1 MRGIIVCSE
10 EFTPLERH
18 LLSNG
23 VRSNKKLHSSP
34 LLAPIEGKPHTGQA
48 AGVSN
53 GVKRRE
59 NSEKKQKPVI
69 SEPSLEGNGG
79 KLSESHAEIKHPK
92 KKKEEKE
99 IEELKKKLEQTEK
112 EAKEYYDR
120 LLREA
125 ADFENFK
132 KRAAKDKEEWTKF
145 ANEDLIKAILPV
157 IDNLERAVN
166 HAEKVA
172 DTGVMIEGVR
182 LTIRQIL
189 QTLDRFGLAP
199 FESVGK
205 PFDPSMHEAML
216 VVESDEHQ
224 PNHVVEEFQK
234 GYLLNNRLL
243 RPATVSVSKLP
254 EKEVQRTE

>member
-1 MRGIIVCSE
+1 M
-10 EFTPLERH
+10 
-18 LLSNG
+18 
-23 VRSNKKLHSSP
+23 
-34 LLAPIEGKPHTGQA
+34 AD
-48 AGVSN
+48 
-53 GVKRRE
+53 
-59 NSEKKQKPVI
+59 SEKKEKVVI
-69 SEPSLEGNGG
+69 SEPGLEGNGG
-79 KLSESHAEIKHPK
+79 KLSGGRADVKQTK
-92 KKKEEKE
+92 KKKEERE
-99 IEELKKKLEQTEK
+99 IEELKNRLEQKEK

-145 ANEDLIKAILPV
+145 ANEDLIKAILPF

-166 HAEKVA
+166 HAEKVV

-189 QTLDRFGLAP
+189 QALNRFGLVS

-216 VVESDEHQ
+216 VVESDQHQ
-224 PNHVVEEFQK
+224 PNHVIEEFQK

-254 EKEVQRTE
+254 EKEVERPE